1 MTPLHALVAAAA
13 LIPAMT
19 GPAPQSGTSAL
30 VLALCN
36 GGIITVQTG
45 GSGQVPP
52 GPPTGPCCAKG
63 CHTGDRRKAL
73 DRKQ

>member
-1 MTPLHALVAAAA
+1 MTPLHALIAATA

-19 GPAPQSGTSAL
+19 GPAPQDGQTAL

-36 GGIITVQTG
+36 GGTITIQAG
-45 GSGQVPP
+45 GSGDAPV
-52 GPPTGPCCAKG
+52 GPQTGPCCAKG

>member
-1 MTPLHALVAAAA
+1 MTPLNVLMAATA

-19 GPAPQSGTSAL
+19 GPAPQEGQAAL

-36 GGIITVQTG
+36 GGTITVQTG
-45 GSGQVPP
+45 GNGEAPA
-52 GPPTGPCCAKG
+52 GPQTGPCCAKG

>member
-1 MTPLHALVAAAA
+1 MTPLHALIAATA
-13 LIPAMT
+13 LVPAMT
-19 GPAPQSGTSAL
+19 GPAPRADAATL

-36 GGIITVQTG
+36 GGTITLQTG
-45 GSGQVPP
+45 GGGDVPSGPQ
-52 GPPTGPCCAKG
+52 TGPCCAKG